1 MNWDEAQEIW
11 STVRN
16 PSRGKP
22 LGNNTRLYPK
32 VGYSFLGE
40 LVVISYEI
48 QLHGNTIITV
58 FPDDS
63 QVLDSCG
70 WKTVTTKERIN
81 KWGLTETYT
90 IPNTN
95 QKTKRY
101 YLLQKDYSWYL
112 EDMKLNTITEF
123 YDGMYIYSDS
133 ADNLTQTPNTLNFPE
148 GFL

>member
-1 MNWDEAQEIW
+1 M
-11 STVRN
+11 R
-16 PSRGKP
+16 
-22 LGNNTRLYPK
+22 
-32 VGYSFLGE
+32 
-40 LVVISYEI
+40 YEI
-48 QLHGNTIITV
+48 QLHGNTIITI

-90 IPNTN
+90 IPNTS

-112 EDMKLNTITEF
+112 QDMKLNTITEF

-133 ADNLTQTPNTLNFPE
+133 ADNITQTPNTLNFPE